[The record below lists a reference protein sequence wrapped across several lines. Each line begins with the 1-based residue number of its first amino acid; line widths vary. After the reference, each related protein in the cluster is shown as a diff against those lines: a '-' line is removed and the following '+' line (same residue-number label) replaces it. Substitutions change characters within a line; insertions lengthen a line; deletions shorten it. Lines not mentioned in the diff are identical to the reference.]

1 MTQILDALPPDFP
14 SKILCGYFNQ
24 TRQVQ
29 IVRIVNIPNWY
40 FERVVFPRQHLLFE
54 ACSEAQLEIDTGAM
68 SHGILLDTIGCD
80 RLYIQKEFILCPVE
94 YSHLGGDKAE
104 GRRQRA
110 EGKDQGGN
118 EEGYYG
124 YFGEHDIIRSPNQDL
139 KKLPV
144 FHPSSHR
151 TFN

>member
-54 ACSEAQLEIDTGAM
+54 ACSEAQLEIYTGAM
-68 SHGILLDTIGCD
+68 SQGILLDTIGCD
-80 RLYIQKEFILCPVE
+80 RLCIQQKFIRV
-94 YSHLGGDKAE
+94 SNK
-104 GRRQRA
+104 
-110 EGKDQGGN
+110 
-118 EEGYYG
+118 
-124 YFGEHDIIRSPNQDL
+124 DL

-144 FHPSSHR
+144 FHQSRYYSAGL
-151 TFN
+151 

>member
-54 ACSEAQLEIDTGAM
+54 ACSEAQLEIYTGAM
-68 SHGILLDTIGCD
+68 NQGILLDRIGCD
-80 RLYIQKEFILCPVE
+80 RLCIQKELI
-94 YSHLGGDKAE
+94 
-104 GRRQRA
+104 RA
-110 EGKDQGGN
+110 
-118 EEGYYG
+118 
-124 YFGEHDIIRSPNQDL
+124 PNKDL
-139 KKLPV
+139 KQIPI
-144 FHPSSHR
+144 FHPSSHQ
-151 TFN
+151 TFNYSEKPGFS

>member
-1 MTQILDALPPDFP
+1 MTQILMLAPEFP

-29 IVRIVNIPNWY
+29 IVRIINIPNWY
-40 FERVVFPRQHLLFE
+40 FERVVFSRQHLLFE
-54 ACSEAQLEIDTGAM
+54 ACYEAQLEIYTGAM
-68 SHGILLDTIGCD
+68 SQGILLDRIGCD
-80 RLYIQKEFILCPVE
+80 RLRIQQEFI
-94 YSHLGGDKAE
+94 
-104 GRRQRA
+104 RA
-110 EGKDQGGN
+110 
-118 EEGYYG
+118 
-124 YFGEHDIIRSPNQDL
+124 PNKDL